1 MLGTLLAPPVAA
13 SGYVVAFSGGR
24 DSTALLHALT
34 HHAGVTTPI
43 RAIHIC
49 HHLQPSAHRW
59 AGHCAAICHE
69 WGTPFETVDVQIVE
83 QGRGVEAA
91 AREARYRA
99 LATTL
104 HDGELLLTAHHAR
117 DQAETFLLQALRGA
131 GVDGLAAMPALRRL
145 GAGYH
150 WRPWL
155 GVSHDQIVR
164 YAERHALSWVDDPS
178 NAQLDFDRNYLR
190 NRVLPVLAERWPGFA
205 HTLSRSAGHAAES
218 AALSAASAR
227 GDLEQV
233 KDADALSCMA
243 LARLDEARQRRAI
256 RAWLEV
262 HGRDRP
268 DHRHLEQIRALITA
282 EMRASPCVHFATT
295 DVRRHRDRLYCMSA
309 LAAPPAHLDLN
320 WKPDHEL
327 ELPAGLGS
335 LVMESGGHGVPE
347 LRVTLRSGGERI
359 ADGRGRRRLSEVLRA
374 GGVSPWLRERMP
386 WVYHGETLIAVADVW
401 RHPQI
406 DTLLTA
412 VTGAIRWRHAIPGA
426 SFRVVGGRP
435 FG

>member
-34 HHAGVTTPI
+34 HHAGVATPV
-43 RAIHIC
+43 RAIHVC
-49 HHLQPSAHRW
+49 HHLHASADRW
-59 AGHCAAICHE
+59 AEHCAAICSG
-69 WGTPFETVDVQIVE
+69 WGTPFETIDVQVVE
-83 QGRGVEAA
+83 HGRGVEAA
-91 AREARYRA
+91 ARDARYRA

-131 GVDGLAAMPALRRL
+131 GVDGLAAMPVLRRL
-145 GAGYH
+145 GAGHH

-155 GVSHDQIVR
+155 GVSHQQIVR
-164 YAERHALSWVDDPS
+164 YVERLALNWVDDPS
-178 NAQLDFDRNYLR
+178 NVQLDFDRNYLR
-190 NRVLPVLAERWPGFA
+190 SRVLPALAERWPA
-205 HTLSRSAGHAAES
+205 VEHTLSRSAGHAAQ
-218 AALSAASAR
+218 AAAAATATAR
-227 GDLEQV
+227 DDLEHV
-233 KDADALSCMA
+233 KVADGLSC
-243 LARLDEARQRRAI
+243 LGLIGLDEARQRGAI
-256 RAWLEV
+256 RAWLAV
-262 HGRDRP
+262 HGLDRP

-282 EMRASPCVHFATT
+282 EMRASPCVHFGAT

-309 LAAPPAHLDLN
+309 LVAPPASLELN
-320 WKPDHEL
+320 WKPDREL
-327 ELPAGLGS
+327 KLPAGLGC
-335 LVMESGGHGVPE
+335 LVMEAAGDALPE

-359 ADGRGRRRLSEVLRA
+359 ADERGRRRLSEVLRA
-374 GGVSPWLRERMP
+374 GGVAPWLRERMP
-386 WVYHGETLIAVADVW
+386 LVYHEQTLIAVADVW
-401 RHPQI
+401 RHPRI
-406 DTLLTA
+406 DTLLGA